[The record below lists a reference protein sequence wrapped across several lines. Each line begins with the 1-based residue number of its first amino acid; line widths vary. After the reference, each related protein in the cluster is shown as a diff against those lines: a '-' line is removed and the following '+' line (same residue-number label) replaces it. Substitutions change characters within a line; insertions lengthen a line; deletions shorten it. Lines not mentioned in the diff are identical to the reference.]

1 MDDERAQNDA
11 NEIGEIAADVV
22 AAEEAAAGE
31 PGLLERALR
40 SAGSDAAKYL
50 PVRFVPALTSLI
62 TVPVFTAAISPEQY
76 GAFFLISSVA
86 SFGAALSTNWISS
99 SLVRLYWPAKR
110 DGRANEYTATL
121 LWTAVGSLLA
131 TSAVALV
138 AVWLAGDA
146 VPQAVVRLVPYG
158 IVYFVANFLTNVL
171 VQVFRSA
178 KRAGTFAKMQVGGVV
193 LTTALSVAFVWV
205 GRMGAA
211 GILAGVALGWL
222 IMLVPMLRGIAAEGS
237 LSPRHVSRSML
248 SEFLTFG
255 LPLIPAGVSAWAL
268 VLIDRFVIQAFGHAA
283 DVGLYSVAYSLGDRI
298 MQMVTMP
305 LLLTMSPS
313 LIETFE
319 RKGQPLAEKVQTQFI
334 RYFALATFP
343 LIAGMAVA
351 AKPFMHVFT
360 SKAYW
365 DAWPVLAVVSAGS
378 MFASFAQIAG
388 TGLALH
394 KKTKLIMVQSLA
406 AAAFNLVANILLVP
420 RFGYYA
426 AAFNTVAAYA
436 LLLVLAWFQSRPYM
450 ELRLPWGELGKI
462 VAACA
467 GTVAVVFVA
476 FEWLVPRLN
485 RLQMVWLLLAEVV
498 VGVAVY
504 AALLVA
510 FRAVRPEERAFAVEI
525 ARRGLRRVGLAE

>member
-1 MDDERAQNDA
+1 MGLLKARDAGAQVLNIWMDMPETAILLKQWKDFKLKILP
-11 NEIGEIAADVV
+11 IGFMA
-22 AAEEAAAGE
+22 AAEQ
-31 PGLLERALR
+31 PGFWNV
-40 SAGSDAAKYL
+40 SK
-50 PVRFVPALTSLI
+50 
-62 TVPVFTAAISPEQY
+62 
-76 GAFFLISSVA
+76 
-86 SFGAALSTNWISS
+86 GAAQYRKSAAE
-99 SLVRLYWPAKR
+99 LVQRVPEVVETIR
-110 DGRANEYTATL
+110 DGRVCLSVVVELARVLTPAL
-121 LWTAVGSLLA
+121 LLLA
-131 TSAVALV
+131 PAPTAPA
-138 AVWLAGDA
+138 
-146 VPQAVVRLVPYG
+146 QARHAENGVSSSVVY
-158 IVYFVANFLTNVL
+158 

-211 GILAGVALGWL
+211 GILSGVALGWL

-360 SKAYW
+360 RRS
-365 DAWPVLAVVSAGS
+365 S
-378 MFASFAQIAG
+378 
-388 TGLALH
+388 
-394 KKTKLIMVQSLA
+394 
-406 AAAFNLVANILLVP
+406 
-420 RFGYYA
+420 R
-426 AAFNTVAAYA
+426 
-436 LLLVLAWFQSRPYM
+436 QSRTPDDPFKIGSDLWRGCPRRS
-450 ELRLPWGELGKI
+450 LR
-462 VAACA
+462 A
-467 GTVAVVFVA
+467 
-476 FEWLVPRLN
+476 
-485 RLQMVWLLLAEVV
+485 
-498 VGVAVY
+498 
-504 AALLVA
+504 
-510 FRAVRPEERAFAVEI
+510 
-525 ARRGLRRVGLAE
+525 